1 MNAIAVPEEMKRF
14 AGRIMDIDSHE
25 MMPVQSWIDIFG
37 EEFRPIVEWL
47 SEEFVVTGKSDA
59 NDLNS
64 LNYPGFD
71 GEASEIDAQVLNRK
85 GSRAP
90 GAIDPKLR
98 LDVMDAA
105 GVSRQLMFPG
115 VSPKLLRIA
124 LYGASMPG
132 SAVLEEPEFLRREP
146 DKHALARRWLGIY
159 DDWCIDVMQQSKG
172 RIRPAVLVSGKSPE
186 DLYAHVESLLK
197 RGIRAIFLPTGVP
210 PGGRSPAHSDHDRLW
225 SLLAEADCAVT
236 LHVGVEND
244 FLKTREWVEA
254 PVFKGYKE
262 LLEFA
267 SDPYTLATLHVPAQN
282 FLSAVVMGGVFERHP
297 RLRFGI
303 VELGG
308 MWIGPLMELMDS
320 WYDNSK
326 MSRHLPDRPSNYIKR
341 NVRVT
346 PFVFEDSGALI
357 RKYGLEDVLC
367 FSTDYP
373 HIEGGQDM
381 YRKYHEMLSPLGPE
395 AEEKFFVRN
404 GSFLLPA

>member
-1 MNAIAVPEEMKRF
+1 MDAVALPEELRRF
-14 AGRIMDIDSHE
+14 EGRITDIDSHE
-25 MMPVQSWIDIFG
+25 MMPVQAWVDIFG
-37 EEFRPIVEWL
+37 EELRPIVDWL
-47 SEEFVVTGKSDA
+47 SDEFVVTGKSDA

-64 LNYPGFD
+64 LNYPGFS
-71 GEASEIDAQVLNRK
+71 GEVAEVDAQVLDRK

-90 GAIDPKLR
+90 GAIDPQRR
-98 LDVMDAA
+98 LEVMDAA

-132 SAVLEEPEFLRREP
+132 ASILEEPPFLRNEP
-146 DKHALARRWLGIY
+146 DRQALARRWMGVY
-159 DDWCIDVMQQSKG
+159 DDWCVDVMQRSNG
-172 RIRPAVLVSGKSPE
+172 RIRPAVLVSGRSPE
-186 DLYAHVESLLK
+186 DLYAHVETLIK

-225 SLLAEADCAVT
+225 SLLEEADCAVT

-267 SDPYTLATLHVPAQN
+267 SDPYTLATLHLPAQN
-282 FLSAVVMGGVFERHP
+282 FLTTLVMGGVFERHP

-308 MWIGPLMELMDS
+308 TWIGPLMELMDS

-326 MSRHLPDRPSNYIKR
+326 MRQHLPQRPSDYIR
-341 NVRVT
+341 ANVRVT
-346 PFVFEDSGALI
+346 PFIFEDSGKLI
-357 RKYGLEDVLC
+357 EKYGLEDVLC

-373 HIEGGQDM
+373 HIEGGKDM
-381 YRKYHEMLSPLGPE
+381 FRKYHDMVKHLGPE
-395 AEEKFFVRN
+395 VEEKFFVRN
-404 GSFLLPA
+404 GELLLPA